1 MNKRYNSKDKYDIN
15 MHSSSNLLNSEGKNI
30 IFDSHFDIKKY
41 FHEISKRNIFLKS
54 PKKTISN
61 RHSLLKP
68 LTSIKTKNFRNVSTE
83 DNNISTFKNKNYF
96 TIETEPTIHNKN
108 KYIFNSNH
116 SSKNIYQNGP
126 FITNLMSNRNN
137 CFMTS
142 IEISKND
149 NNNNNIINNLVNN
162 NSEKN
167 RYLIPLSSNDRRK
180 RLFSISN
187 KKIKNNLHVSDII
200 KEIREKYKI
209 KNAKDIKND
218 YIAYTNENVDAVLDS
233 KNLLD
238 NYRDQNEWKIKNDE
252 NNFNQ
257 FSLNKKKVCKN
268 NILSKL
274 IDKEREK
281 LIIKQKLRE
290 ESLEDKKNT
299 IDNDEKL
306 FEEIKIGQKL
316 NYKILQDYRMKLED
330 CKKDV
335 FYLKEVYRYKVQNK
349 EAEIMKKLFE
359 INELREYA
367 KFVNNMLDKDITRYQ
382 IEIYP
387 DDYEKKIELNEL
399 VKNAIEVYADY
410 LKEDEDENTNIENK
424 KQGNEPEIIY
434 AEFKGLED
442 RIRYALN
449 IKDIE
454 YEQIRE
460 SKKHNALILKEIVN
474 KKNFL
479 QEEFNKING
488 EYMEIKEYLSKER
501 NSDKYFHLL
510 AQDLF
515 NCILGTFSYSNI
527 YKTKPNEAL
536 SLNKICDMAKK
547 CQKCL
552 SEKEIFINKY
562 ITNIEKYEK
571 ENPLL
576 FKDIIDLAIDRI
588 IQNKQTEIKQANKI
602 KESIKRINAIKKLE
616 KISFLIR
623 KVEKPFHVK
632 KEIIEKID
640 PMEIIEK
647 EKRELLTYE

>member
-1 MNKRYNSKDKYDIN
+1 MNKRYNSIDKFEIN
-15 MHSSSNLLNSEGKNI
+15 MHSSSNKNLLNSGDKHT
-30 IFDSHFDIKKY
+30 IFGPHFDIKNY
-41 FHEISKRNIFLKS
+41 FDEISKRNIFLKS

-68 LTSIKTKNFRNVSTE
+68 LTSIKIKNFRNITIDE
-83 DNNISTFKNKNYF
+83 NNISTLKNNNKNYF

-126 FITNLMSNRNN
+126 FLTNLMPNRKN

-142 IEISKND
+142 IEICQND
-149 NNNNNIINNLVNN
+149 NNNNNL
-162 NSEKN
+162 EKN
-167 RYLIPLSSNDRRK
+167 RYLIPLSSNDRHK

-200 KEIREKYKI
+200 KEIREKYK
-209 KNAKDIKND
+209 KKSGKDLKND

-233 KNLLD
+233 KILLD
-238 NYRDQNEWKIKNDE
+238 NYRDQNEWKIKIDE

-290 ESLEDKKNT
+290 ESIEDKKNT

-306 FEEIKIGQKL
+306 FEEIKTGQKL
-316 NYKILQDYRMKLED
+316 NYKVLQNYRMKLED

-367 KFVNNMLDKDITRYQ
+367 KFVNNMLDNDIEKYQ
-382 IEIYP
+382 KEIYP
-387 DDYEKKIELNEL
+387 SDYEKKIDLNAL
-399 VKNAIEVYADY
+399 VKNALEVYADY
-410 LKEDEDENTNIENK
+410 LNEDEDENSNIENK
-424 KQGNEPEIIY
+424 KKGNEPEIIY
-434 AEFKGLED
+434 DEFKGLED

-449 IKDIE
+449 LKDIE
-454 YEQIRE
+454 YEQIRGL
-460 SKKHNALILKEIVN
+460 KKHNELILKEIIN
-474 KKNFL
+474 KKNML
-479 QEEFNKING
+479 EEEFNKIN
-488 EYMEIKEYLSKER
+488 EECIEIKEYLSNDR

-510 AQDLF
+510 AQELF

-536 SLNKICDMAKK
+536 SLTKICDMAKK

-552 SEKEIFINKY
+552 SEKEIFINKH
-562 ITNIEKYEK
+562 ITNIEKYEE
-571 ENPLL
+571 ENPQL
-576 FKDIIDLAIDRI
+576 FKDIIDLAIERI
-588 IQNKQTEIKQANKI
+588 ILNKQTEIKQANKI

-632 KEIIEKID
+632 KEVIEKID

-647 EKRELLTYE
+647 EKRELLTYQ

>member
-1 MNKRYNSKDKYDIN
+1 MNKRYNSIDKFEIN
-15 MHSSSNLLNSEGKNI
+15 MHSSSNKNLLNFGDKNTI
-30 IFDSHFDIKKY
+30 IGPQFDIKNY
-41 FHEISKRNIFLKS
+41 FYEITDRNIFPKS
-54 PKKTISN
+54 PKKKSISN

-68 LTSIKTKNFRNVSTE
+68 LTSIKNINFRKNSL
-83 DNNISTFKNKNYF
+83 DNNNISTLKNNNNNYF

-108 KYIFNSNH
+108 KYIFNGNH
-116 SSKNIYQNGP
+116 SSKNIYQNDP
-126 FITNLMSNRNN
+126 FITNLMSNRKN

-142 IEISKND
+142 IEICQND
-149 NNNNNIINNLVNN
+149 NNNNHEKSRFLV
-162 NSEKN
+162 
-167 RYLIPLSSNDRRK
+167 PLSSNDRHK
-180 RLFSISN
+180 RIFSISN

-200 KEIREKYKI
+200 KEIREKYKK
-209 KNAKDIKND
+209 KNGKDIKND

-238 NYRDQNEWKIKNDE
+238 NYRDQNEWKIKHDE

-257 FSLNKKKVCKN
+257 FSMNKKNVCKN
-268 NILSKL
+268 KILSKL

-306 FEEIKIGQKL
+306 FEEIKAGQKI

-387 DDYEKKIELNEL
+387 SDYEKKIDLNAL
-399 VKNAIEVYADY
+399 VKNALEVYADY
-410 LKEDEDENTNIENK
+410 LNEEENEDSNIENK
-424 KQGNEPEIIY
+424 KKGNEPEIIY
-434 AEFKGLED
+434 DEFKGLED

-454 YEQIRE
+454 YDQIRQL
-460 SKKHNALILKEIVN
+460 KKHNALILKEIVN
-474 KKNFL
+474 KKNML
-479 QEEFNKING
+479 QEEFNKINE
-488 EYMEIKEYLSKER
+488 EYIEIKEYLSKDI

-510 AQDLF
+510 AQELF

-527 YKTKPNEAL
+527 YKAKPNETL

-552 SEKEIFINKY
+552 SEKEIFINKN
-562 ITNIEKYEK
+562 ITIIEKYEE

-632 KEIIEKID
+632 KEVIEKID

-647 EKRELLTYE
+647 EKRELLTYQ

>member
-1 MNKRYNSKDKYDIN
+1 MNKRYNSIDKFEIN
-15 MHSSSNLLNSEGKNI
+15 MRSSSNKNLLNIGDKNT
-30 IFDSHFDIKKY
+30 IFGPQFDIKNY
-41 FHEISKRNIFLKS
+41 FDEISKRNIFLKS
-54 PKKTISN
+54 PKKSISN

-68 LTSIKTKNFRNVSTE
+68 LTSIKTKNFRNISSD
-83 DNNISTFKNKNYF
+83 DNNISTLKNNNKNYF

-108 KYIFNSNH
+108 KYIFNSYH
-116 SSKNIYQNGP
+116 SSKNIYQNDP
-126 FITNLMSNRNN
+126 FITNLMSNRKN

-142 IEISKND
+142 IEICQND
-149 NNNNNIINNLVNN
+149 NNNNHEKSRFLV
-162 NSEKN
+162 
-167 RYLIPLSSNDRRK
+167 PLSSNDRHK
-180 RLFSISN
+180 RIFSISN

-200 KEIREKYKI
+200 KEIREKYKK
-209 KNAKDIKND
+209 KNGKDIKND

-238 NYRDQNEWKIKNDE
+238 NYRDQNEWKIKIDE

-257 FSLNKKKVCKN
+257 FSINKKNVCKSK
-268 NILSKL
+268 ILSKL

-290 ESLEDKKNT
+290 ESLEDKKIT
-299 IDNDEKL
+299 IDNDENL
-306 FEEIKIGQKL
+306 FEEIKTKQKL

-387 DDYEKKIELNEL
+387 SDYEKKIDLNAL
-399 VKNAIEVYADY
+399 VKNALEVYADY
-410 LKEDEDENTNIENK
+410 LSEEENEDSNIENK
-424 KQGNEPEIIY
+424 KKGNEPEIIY
-434 AEFKGLED
+434 DEFKGLED

-449 IKDIE
+449 LKDIE

-460 SKKHNALILKEIVN
+460 LKKHNALILKETVN
-474 KKNFL
+474 KKNML
-479 QEEFNKING
+479 QEEFNKINE
-488 EYMEIKEYLSKER
+488 EYIEIKEYLSKDI

-510 AQDLF
+510 AQELF

-527 YKTKPNEAL
+527 YKAKPNEAL

-552 SEKEIFINKY
+552 SEKEIFINKN
-562 ITNIEKYEK
+562 ITIIEKYEE

-576 FKDIIDLAIDRI
+576 FKDIIDLAIERI

-632 KEIIEKID
+632 KEVIEKID

-647 EKRELLTYE
+647 EKRELLTYQ

>member
-1 MNKRYNSKDKYDIN
+1 MNKRYNSIDKFEIN
-15 MHSSSNLLNSEGKNI
+15 MHSSSNKNLLNFGDKNTI
-30 IFDSHFDIKKY
+30 IGPQFDIKNY
-41 FHEISKRNIFLKS
+41 FYEITDRNIFPKS
-54 PKKTISN
+54 PKKKSISN

-68 LTSIKTKNFRNVSTE
+68 LTSIKNINFRKNSL
-83 DNNISTFKNKNYF
+83 DNNNISTLKNNNNNYF

-108 KYIFNSNH
+108 KYIFNGNH
-116 SSKNIYQNGP
+116 SSKNIYQNDP
-126 FITNLMSNRNN
+126 FITNLMSNRKN

-142 IEISKND
+142 IEICQND
-149 NNNNNIINNLVNN
+149 NNNNIPK
-162 NSEKN
+162 KN
-167 RYLIPLSSNDRRK
+167 KYLIPLSPNDKHK
-180 RLFSISN
+180 RIFNINN
-187 KKIKNNLHVSDII
+187 KTVKNYLHVSDII
-200 KEIREKYKI
+200 KKIREKYKK
-209 KNAKDIKND
+209 KNGNDIKND

-238 NYRDQNEWKIKNDE
+238 NYRDQNEWKIKHDE

-257 FSLNKKKVCKN
+257 FSMNKKNVCKN
-268 NILSKL
+268 KILSKL

-290 ESLEDKKNT
+290 ESLEDKINT

-316 NYKILQDYRMKLED
+316 NYKVLQDCRMKLEE

-387 DDYEKKIELNEL
+387 SDYEKKIDLNAL
-399 VKNAIEVYADY
+399 VKNALEVYADY
-410 LKEDEDENTNIENK
+410 LSEEENEDSNIENK
-424 KQGNEPEIIY
+424 KKGNEPEIIY
-434 AEFKGLED
+434 DEFKGLED

-454 YEQIRE
+454 YDQIRQL
-460 SKKHNALILKEIVN
+460 KKHNALILKEIVN
-474 KKNFL
+474 KKNML
-479 QEEFNKING
+479 QEEFNKINE
-488 EYMEIKEYLSKER
+488 EYIEIKEYLSKDI

-510 AQDLF
+510 AQELF

-527 YKTKPNEAL
+527 YKAKPNEAL

-552 SEKEIFINKY
+552 SEKEIFINKN
-562 ITNIEKYEK
+562 ITIIEKYEE

-632 KEIIEKID
+632 KEVIEKID

-647 EKRELLTYE
+647 EKRELLTYQ